1 MLVIV
6 PTNDW
11 ISVAPDI
18 EKTSG
23 FRYMIIRNGDVIS
36 EELLNVGNSKPGE
49 ILTEISHKVNSKWN
63 DKLKTIILM
72 NDLRPGRPIPDGY
85 NIFHPANKNITNA
98 LNEYLTAYTIA
109 ESDYCC
115 MP

>member
-49 ILTEISHKVNSKWN
+49 IL
-63 DKLKTIILM
+63 M